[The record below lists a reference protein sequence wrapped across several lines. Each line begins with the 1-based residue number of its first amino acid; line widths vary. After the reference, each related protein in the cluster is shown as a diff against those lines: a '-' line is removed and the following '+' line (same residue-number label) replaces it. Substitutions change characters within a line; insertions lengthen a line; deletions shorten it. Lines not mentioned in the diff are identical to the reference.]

1 MAGTRRCRTG
11 AGAHAGGRFREG
23 RQATRRRRATLLPPV
38 VTSPFRFPANR
49 PLRICIGP
57 KEIGGQIPDYAAG
70 FRALGHEVTTVISEP
85 HPFFGESG
93 YDLDLRTPE
102 GQARL
107 GAMVDRTDVFLF
119 QFGTSLLPGNADL
132 PKLQAAGKA
141 IIAICNGDDVR
152 HASAYTQEF
161 GVPLATFGA
170 PYADDPLGRPAQTLR
185 NMERHATLVVS
196 VPNQAG
202 LALRPYLHFAYPM
215 DLGLYRAHIPDREV
229 PVVVHAPSDRAVKG
243 TAAILA
249 GLERL
254 AARGVRFE
262 LRLLEG
268 LPNAQ
273 VREALA
279 DADVAIDQLHMSYG
293 KFAAEALASGCATAV
308 VNYPALEPFARLRPL
323 HAIGETTLDADLERL
338 LTDRALRRTLAQ
350 AGPDHVRRYHDRTA
364 VCARLVQALEALS
377 AGRLRYDYYP
387 TFFATQYALPK
398 GVEFTTAQRQ
408 LATEIVARWGA
419 PEGADLAQ
427 LVRRGLLDPD
437 PAGGS
442 GSAVPTWRADDGL
455 AGAGDDPA
463 AVAARFDAPDAP
475 PSALSTAPARA
486 PRPWPARDPDFG
498 HYRDLTSL
506 TGTDPAGRALREQLE
521 PTLRLGLT
529 RGALQE
535 VLGRAMESPA
545 ALRASALLL
554 LGTGQWADA
563 RDLLAIAR
571 DQDPSGVLAYYHAV
585 AQLFAGQPS
594 EALASMREAIGKL
607 PRRPRL
613 LVFGS
618 TPILNNRY
626 WVEALREG
634 GTPACSLMGEYYG
647 RINRREDFDWYFT
660 DLAPEWTMPGA
671 ERLLGPYHAFLFLL
685 LCGRALHTSFDGGPL
700 GWTPFAPVEPE
711 LLKAAGVRTVVIPYG
726 SDGAIYG
733 LVMDPSH
740 RHALLASY
748 PEGGRNEATVRA
760 KVDRWCATAD
770 CVVASVH
777 SFDGHGRWDVLP
789 ANSLAID
796 VRLWHPAPSRSAHD
810 GTTGAVRVLHSPN
823 HRGYKGTEFL
833 VAAVEQLRAEG
844 LQVELDLVEGVQ
856 NAEVRRRM
864 QHADILA
871 EQFIAPTY
879 ALSAVEGMA
888 SGLPVMANTGTEM
901 LRVMRRFSWMEEC
914 PVLATS
920 IEELVPHLRRLVTD
934 PALRHAL
941 GRAGRE
947 YVLKYHDYGTARELF
962 GAIHATLD
970 GTWEGPR
977 LIDLY
982 HPLLGI
988 RRQAPRVAHPLRGG
1002 RLTDG
1007 AAG

>member
-1 MAGTRRCRTG
+1 
-11 AGAHAGGRFREG
+11 
-23 RQATRRRRATLLPPV
+23 
-38 VTSPFRFPANR
+38 VTIPFRLPANR

-57 KEIGGQIPDYAAG
+57 KDIGGQIPDYAAG
-70 FRALGHEVTTVISEP
+70 FRALGHEVTTIVSEP
-85 HPFFGESG
+85 HPFFGEGG
-93 YDLDLRTPE
+93 YDLDLRTAE

-107 GAMVDRTDVFLF
+107 GAVVDRSDVFVF
-119 QFGTSLLPGNADL
+119 QYGTSLVTGNLDL
-132 PKLQAAGKA
+132 PRLRAAGKA

-152 HASAYTQEF
+152 HASAYAQEF

-185 NMERHATLVVS
+185 NVERHATLVVS

-202 LALRPYLHFAYPM
+202 LALRPYLHFAYVM
-215 DLGLYRAHIPDREV
+215 DPGLYRAHIPDREV

-243 TAAILA
+243 TALILA
-249 GLERL
+249 SLERL

-268 LPNAQ
+268 LPNAR

-308 VNYPALEPFARLRPL
+308 VNYPALEPLARLRPL
-323 HAIGETTLDADLERL
+323 HPIGQGTLDADLERL
-338 LTDRALRRTLAQ
+338 LTNRALRRTLAE
-350 AGPDHVRRYHDRTA
+350 AGPGHVRRYHDRTA
-364 VCARLVQALEALS
+364 VCARLVQALEALA

-387 TFFATQYALPK
+387 TFFATQYALPR
-398 GVEFTTAQRQ
+398 GVEFSTGQRQ

-427 LVRRGLLDPD
+427 MIRRGLLDPEP
-437 PAGGS
+437 PAGD
-442 GSAVPTWRADDGL
+442 AAVPPVPTWRASDGL
-455 AGAGDDPA
+455 AGAGDDPV
-463 AVAARFDAPDAP
+463 AVAARFDALSAP
-475 PSALSTAPARA
+475 PAAPSGAPAPA
-486 PRPWPARDPDFG
+486 PHAWPARDEAFG
-498 HYRDLTSL
+498 YFRDLVSVA
-506 TGTDPAGRALREQLE
+506 GPDPAGRTLRDQLE

-529 RGALQE
+529 RAALQE

-545 ALRASALLL
+545 TLRASALLL

-585 AQLFAGQPS
+585 AQLFAGQPK
-594 EALASMREAIGKL
+594 EALASMKEAIGRL

-613 LVFGS
+613 LLFGS

-634 GTPACSLMGEYYG
+634 GMPAATLMAEYYG

-660 DLAPEWTMPGA
+660 DFAPEWTMPGA
-671 ERLLGPYHAFLFLL
+671 ELALGPYHAFLFLL

-700 GWTPFAPVEPE
+700 GFTPFASVEPE
-711 LLKAAGVRTVVIPYG
+711 VLKGAGVRTVVITYG
-726 SDGAIYG
+726 GDGAMYG
-733 LVMDPSH
+733 AVQDPSV

-748 PEGGRNEATVRA
+748 PDGGRKEAAVRA
-760 KVDRWCATAD
+760 RLDRWLPVAD
-770 CVVASVH
+770 CVVGSCH
-777 SFDGHGRWDVLP
+777 TFDGHPRWDVLP
-789 ANSLAID
+789 ANALSID
-796 VRLWHPAPSRSAHD
+796 VRLWQPTGAPGPHD
-810 GTTGAVRVLHSPN
+810 GTTGPVRVLHSPN
-823 HRGYKGTEFL
+823 HRGFKGTEFL

-856 NAEVRRRM
+856 NSEVRRRM
-864 QHADILA
+864 QRADILA
-871 EQFIAPTY
+871 EQFIAPMY

-888 SGLPVMANTGTEM
+888 CGLAVMANTGTD
-901 LRVMRRFSWMEEC
+901 LVRALRRFSYLEEC
-914 PVLATS
+914 PVLATT

-962 GAIHATLD
+962 GAIHAQLD
-970 GTWEGPR
+970 GTWDGPR

-988 RRQAPRVAHPLRGG
+988 RRHAPRVAHPLRGG
-1002 RLTDG
+1002 RLADG
-1007 AAG
+1007 VAG